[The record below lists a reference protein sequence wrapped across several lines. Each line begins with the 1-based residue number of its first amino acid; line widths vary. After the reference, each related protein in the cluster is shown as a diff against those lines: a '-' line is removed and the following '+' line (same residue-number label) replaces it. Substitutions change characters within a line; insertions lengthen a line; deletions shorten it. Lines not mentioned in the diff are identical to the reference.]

1 MDRLED
7 IYHDDQQYALSDEEV
22 AMIREMEEDAWEDA
36 LELIE
41 EEAR

>member
-7 IYHDDQQYALSDEEV
+7 IYHDDQQYVLSDEEV